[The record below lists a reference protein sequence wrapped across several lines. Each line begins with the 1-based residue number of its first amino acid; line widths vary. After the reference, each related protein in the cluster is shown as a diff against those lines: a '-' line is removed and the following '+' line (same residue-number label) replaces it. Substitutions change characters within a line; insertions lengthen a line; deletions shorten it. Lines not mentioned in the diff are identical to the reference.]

1 MADTLKILGQLSPA
15 ATTVTDLYTVPASRS
30 STVSSIVV
38 CNRAATAATF
48 RISVAAA
55 GAADAT
61 SQYMFYD
68 QAIDANSTFIATIG
82 MTLATTDKVRV
93 YASTANFSFTIFGV
107 EVA

>member
-1 MADTLKILGQLSPA
+1 MADTLKILGQVSPA
-15 ATTVTDLYTVPASRS
+15 ATTVTDLYTVPAGKS
-30 STVSSIVV
+30 SAVSTIVV

-61 SQYMFYD
+61 SQYIFFD
-68 QAIDANSTFIATIG
+68 QALDANSTYTATIG
-82 MTLATTDKVRV
+82 VTLATTDKIRV
-93 YASTANFSFTIFGV
+93 YTSTANFSITAFGV